1 MTAFVAVLRAALREQ
16 ANPDNAGP
24 MQAYMKSAM
33 PYLGIKSTPLALI
46 CREHFAAHR
55 LAGYESWRDTVLEL
69 WRDAE
74 YREERYAAIALARYR
89 FYAEYQQLKA
99 LPMYREMI
107 VTGAWWDYVDN
118 IAEYLVGGLLRR
130 YPAAMAKTMRAWAKG
145 EDMWL
150 RRSAIICQM
159 HFKQETDLRLLYDCI
174 EPSIESREF
183 FLRKAIGWALRQ
195 YARVDAREVRRY
207 VKANRSRLSGLSQ
220 REALKAL
227 ERARARKEALD
238 VG

>member
-1 MTAFVAVLRAALREQ
+1 VTEFVALLRDALREQ
-16 ANPDNAGP
+16 ANPANAGP
-24 MQAYMKSAM
+24 MQKYMKSAM

-46 CREHFAAHR
+46 CREHFAVER
-55 LAGYESWRDTVLEL
+55 LDGYQSWRDAVLVL

-74 YREERYAAIALARYR
+74 YREERYAAIALARHR
-89 FYAEYQQLKA
+89 FYGEYQQLKA
-99 LPMYREMI
+99 LSMYREMI

-118 IAEYLVGGLLRR
+118 IAEYLVGGLLRG
-130 YPAAMAKTMRAWAKG
+130 YPRQMGKTLRAWARG
-145 EDMWL
+145 DDMWL

-159 HFKQETDLRLLYDCI
+159 HFKAETDLRLLYNCI
-174 EPSIESREF
+174 EPSMESREF

-195 YARVDAREVRRY
+195 YARIDAREVRRY